1 MLSELHPS
9 SSFPFHRCLTPII
22 HLHNDIYVDELTDPL
37 LLFRTTYQHINS
49 HKKISCSI
57 TWSYQIVSIVWGI
70 LENFSAIPS
79 IIYIHNE
86 VAIMPLSYVQMDGIV
101 HPIFPA
107 GMHALLEKYV
117 RKYL

>member
-1 MLSELHPS
+1 M
-9 SSFPFHRCLTPII
+9 
-22 HLHNDIYVDELTDPL
+22 
-37 LLFRTTYQHINS
+37 NS

-57 TWSYQIVSIVWGI
+57 AWSYQIVSIVWGI
-70 LENFSAIPS
+70 LENFSAFPS